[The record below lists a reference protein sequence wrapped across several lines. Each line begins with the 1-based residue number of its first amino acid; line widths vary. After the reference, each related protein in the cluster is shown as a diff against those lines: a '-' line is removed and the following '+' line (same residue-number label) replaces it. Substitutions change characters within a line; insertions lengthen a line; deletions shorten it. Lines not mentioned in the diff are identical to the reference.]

1 MGWDGM
7 GDKGAGVSMCYTSRR
22 ASPSEREDA
31 VDLTMRER
39 ARAKNGGSARMD
51 GACGAG
57 GFLRNWIG
65 AEDDGGAVDGDVGVS
80 SERRTNHRFGG
91 VCVGVSDVVGGEEIK
106 G

>member
-1 MGWDGM
+1 M
-7 GDKGAGVSMCYTSRR
+7 GDKRVEYVCITRSTRESQREGGRR
-22 ASPSEREDA
+22 RLDDEG
-31 VDLTMRER
+31 
-39 ARAKNGGSARMD
+39 ARACEEWWKCAD
-51 GACGAG
+51 GWCADGVCAAG

-91 VCVGVSDVVGGEEIK
+91 VCVGVGDVAGGEEIE